1 MSITRRKFIQRAAI
15 STAVAGVSTTLLTDT
30 FAQNGRTRGRAQ
42 QAPDQPLPIEA
53 QRAEISSMNMNTFN
67 AYVNTIF
74 RVQVGLTL
82 GGVRIRL
89 IEVANLVPE
98 AERDRAAAEG
108 REAFSL
114 SFRGPLSDEFRQGTY
129 TIEHDALGRFD
140 MFLVK
145 RGVDAKYRYYEAV
158 FNRLQQ

>member
-15 STAVAGVSTTLLTDT
+15 STAVAGVLATVFTDA
-30 FAQNGRTRGRAQ
+30 FAQTGKTKGSTQ

-53 QRAEISSMNMNTFN
+53 QRTEIYNMNMSTFS

-74 RVQVGLTL
+74 RVQVGLEL

-89 IEVANLVPE
+89 VEVTNLVPE
-98 AERDRAAAEG
+98 AERARTEAEG

-114 SFRGPLSDEFRQGTY
+114 SFRGSVRDEFKPGTY

-145 RGVDAKYRYYEAV
+145 RGIVGNYRYYEAV
-158 FNRLQQ
+158 FNRLHQ

>member
-1 MSITRRKFIQRAAI
+1 MSITRRTFIQRAAI
-15 STAVAGVSTTLLTDT
+15 TTAVAGASTTLLAEA
-30 FAQNGRTRGRAQ
+30 FAQTGRTRDRAQ

-53 QRAEISSMNMNTFN
+53 QRAEVSSMNMSTFN
-67 AYVNTIF
+67 AYLNTIF

-82 GGVRIRL
+82 GGVGIKL
-89 IEVANLVPE
+89 IEVTNLVPE
-98 AERDRAAAEG
+98 AERESAAAEG

-114 SFRGPLSDEFRQGTY
+114 SFRGPLDDEFRQGTY
-129 TIEHDALGRFD
+129 TIEHDALGRFE

-145 RGVDAKYRYYEAV
+145 RGVDKKYRYYEAV